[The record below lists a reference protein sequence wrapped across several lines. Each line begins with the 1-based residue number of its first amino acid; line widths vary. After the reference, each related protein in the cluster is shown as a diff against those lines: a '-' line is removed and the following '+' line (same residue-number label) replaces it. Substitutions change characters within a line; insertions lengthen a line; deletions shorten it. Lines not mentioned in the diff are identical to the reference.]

1 MGAGGLAT
9 MEEANLQRNSIKI
22 RAHGGIR
29 AACFGRGTLVSAGG
43 ALAFSIWRR
52 RSEHAPGGGPS
63 PLWLLLPPKS
73 PKFAK
78 NHHIEVQILAAAVP
92 SPGTCTGCHRYPWEG
107 NQSPADAHKRPQ
119 AE

>member
-43 ALAFSIWRR
+43 ALAFSIGRRR
-52 RSEHAPGGGPS
+52 RSVHAPGGAVAAMGVATTEIAEIRQ
-63 PLWLLLPPKS
+63 KS
-73 PKFAK
+73 L
-78 NHHIEVQILAAAVP
+78 H
-92 SPGTCTGCHRYPWEG
+92 
-107 NQSPADAHKRPQ
+107 
-119 AE
+119 